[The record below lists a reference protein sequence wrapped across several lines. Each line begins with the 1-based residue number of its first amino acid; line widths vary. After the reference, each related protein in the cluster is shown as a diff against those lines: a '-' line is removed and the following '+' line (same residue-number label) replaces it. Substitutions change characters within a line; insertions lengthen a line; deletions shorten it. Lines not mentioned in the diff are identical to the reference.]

1 MLSRD
6 IKAVLALG
14 GAEDSFKPAEL
25 KCSVNRN
32 IWTMQRKT

>member
-6 IKAVLALG
+6 IKVVLALG
-14 GAEDSFKPAEL
+14 GAEDSFKPAEP

-32 IWTMQRKT
+32 LWTMQRET